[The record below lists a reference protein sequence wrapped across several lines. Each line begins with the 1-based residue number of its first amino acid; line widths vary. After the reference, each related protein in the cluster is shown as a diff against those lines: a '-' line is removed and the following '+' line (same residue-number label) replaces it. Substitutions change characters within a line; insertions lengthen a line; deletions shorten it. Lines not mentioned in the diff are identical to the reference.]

1 MRLWRDLLWNPRV
14 LIPTV
19 VPGKFLY
26 AFWRDLLW
34 NNFAFD
40 EVNVQVVVRFLYA
53 FWRDLLWSL
62 CLTINSPVPG
72 KVFLY
77 AFWRDLL
84 WNDFGC
90 GRASAR
96 HQVSIRLLA

>member
-53 FWRDLLWSL
+53 FWRDLLWNERRSYKGGDY
-62 CLTINSPVPG
+62 V
-72 KVFLY
+72 
-77 AFWRDLL
+77 D
-84 WNDFGC
+84 
-90 GRASAR
+90 
-96 HQVSIRLLA
+96 VSIRLLA